1 MISAYTMIEERYL
14 TVEQIAELLGFHR
27 KTVIKWI
34 TDGEL
39 VGSRLGREYRVR
51 ESDLDAFMT
60 RKQIKRKDQEK

>member
-1 MISAYTMIEERYL
+1 MIEERIF
-14 TVEQIAELLGFHR
+14 TADQIAKLLGFHR

-39 VGSRLGREYRVR
+39 IASRLGREYRIR